1 MPNAKTKKLLT
12 PQRRVC
18 VCAWGEYLWVA
29 CANGATTKTMSGSS
43 PDDNT
48 LSDRAINEL
57 DVLLC
62 VCVCVCVPKGLMCVL
77 LGLGVQGVG
86 YV

>member
-1 MPNAKTKKLLT
+1 MHGGDK
-12 PQRRVC
+12 
-18 VCAWGEYLWVA
+18 GEEEKYLRVA

-57 DVLLC
+57 DVC
-62 VCVCVCVPKGLMCVL
+62 VCVRAKGFNVCVAGT
-77 LGLGVQGVG
+77 G
-86 YV
+86 YRV

>member
-1 MPNAKTKKLLT
+1 MPGGDK
-12 PQRRVC
+12 
-18 VCAWGEYLWVA
+18 GEGRGEKYLRVA

-57 DVLLC
+57 DV
-62 VCVCVCVPKGLMCVL
+62 CVCVCVPKGLMYVL
-77 LGLGVQGVG
+77 LRLGTGCRV

>member
-1 MPNAKTKKLLT
+1 MCMVEIKG
-12 PQRRVC
+12 R
-18 VCAWGEYLWVA
+18 GEKYLRVA

-57 DVLLC
+57 DVC
-62 VCVCVCVPKGLMCVL
+62 VCVCVCAKGFNVCVA
-77 LGLGVQGVG
+77 GDWVQGVG
-86 YV
+86 CMCRV